1 MGESF
6 YTSHKSKNIK
16 ICILKQ
22 VHEDATW
29 RGPFLYLISY
39 TTDYMN
45 LLWWP
50 RRANLDF
57 EKKKQRN
64 LNCEIKQNLSYEIK
78 QNLSL
83 EEKTE
88 SLFRNKTEFKF
99 WNKIGSDFRNKTESH
114 FQNKTESHFRK
125 KIGSHFSVHIW
136 MNIFKPKLKR
146 LFALRHS
153 YKKHAFLM
161 LTQSMLTSRQT
172 CTINYIWLTFLW
184 HLQLFTDFLLG

>member
-1 MGESF
+1 MTLQNF
-6 YTSHKSKNIK
+6 ADK
-16 ICILKQ
+16 I
-22 VHEDATW
+22 
-29 RGPFLYLISY
+29 
-39 TTDYMN
+39 
-45 LLWWP
+45 WWP

-57 EKKKQRN
+57 EKKQQN

-78 QNLSL
+78 QNLTFERKRNLSYEIKQNL
-83 EEKTE
+83 SFEKKKTE
-88 SLFRNKTEFKF
+88 SLFRNKTEFQF

-114 FQNKTESHFRK
+114 FQNKTESHFRN

-172 CTINYIWLTFLW
+172 CAINYIWLIFLW
-184 HLQLFTDFLLG
+184 HLQLFTDFLLTVR